1 MVGESFP
8 LVRLLLVVF
17 SFGVSR
23 LRFAAIIPLNI
34 LGLLQ
39 AGLIEPSL
47 KIHLPNEVVLIEL
60 LMSVNPDSCFA
71 LARPI
76 Q

>member
-23 LRFAAIIPLNI
+23 LLRFAAID
-34 LGLLQ
+34 
-39 AGLIEPSL
+39 
-47 KIHLPNEVVLIEL
+47 H
-60 LMSVNPDSCFA
+60 
-71 LARPI
+71 
-76 Q
+76 

>member
-23 LRFAAIIPLNI
+23 VRFAAID
-34 LGLLQ
+34 
-39 AGLIEPSL
+39 
-47 KIHLPNEVVLIEL
+47 H
-60 LMSVNPDSCFA
+60 
-71 LARPI
+71 
-76 Q
+76 